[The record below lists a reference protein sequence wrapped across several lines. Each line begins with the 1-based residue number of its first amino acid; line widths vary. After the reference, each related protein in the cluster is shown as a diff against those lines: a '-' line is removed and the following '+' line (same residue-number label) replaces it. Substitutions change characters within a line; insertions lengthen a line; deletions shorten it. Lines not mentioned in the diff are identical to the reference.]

1 MYRLICLVALAITLA
16 SASERGALII
26 LAFLAAALLFRA
38 ARAGRPPAFS
48 RIGGL
53 SPLLGF
59 LLPLTPWIAPHI
71 VAGCALSLFL
81 VKPYDQNAARSA
93 RWAAPLFAYV
103 LASAVTECV
112 WSSRA
117 LLLDFGLW
125 DALASLNIERTL
137 QIGHAF
143 LATSSPSLGLL
154 AHLSLFILCVAL
166 FESNSAV
173 RAPWRRGFTAG
184 ALVSALYI
192 IFQWLLWPHLNLAN
206 QTNFWTSLHRISGL
220 GSDPNAA
227 GIVLGIALWLMATAP
242 QARRKARWLAAVTA
256 LVMLFAGVLTGS
268 RTFMLSVALL
278 AASIIWA
285 HARRFSLALLAGGAL
300 LVAAVSLL
308 DVNTSA
314 VSSLVESPSMPA
326 GIKRTV
332 TALSLPRV
340 EETLSSRSIFLSI
353 GREILSHSPTFG
365 VGPGK
370 FRDYAP
376 LVGKQLG
383 LLRGWSDNS
392 NNFYI
397 GLLTELG
404 VCGFALFLLS
414 FCLRSRNRADGGTLE
429 RLLLISLAVLLLT
442 GPHTDFSEILVA
454 VAFIIGTST
463 HARSSYCSQPSC
475 RTASRLLICAAL
487 GIVAF
492 SAREI
497 GTYGWEVKVGSPA
510 RWLTPK
516 ASLRLACSAPDDS
529 AQENQATLT
538 LASRANL
545 PSGPI
550 SISVASPQEI
560 STLSLS
566 GDEQR
571 DLKIPC
577 REGDTE
583 VQVKVRVSPAWSPSD
598 LWPAARDSRIVT
610 VQQLLR

>member
-143 LATSSPSLGLL
+143 LATSGSSLGLL

-285 HARRFSLALLAGGAL
+285 HAR
-300 LVAAVSLL
+300 
-308 DVNTSA
+308 
-314 VSSLVESPSMPA
+314 
-326 GIKRTV
+326 
-332 TALSLPRV
+332 
-340 EETLSSRSIFLSI
+340 
-353 GREILSHSPTFG
+353 
-365 VGPGK
+365 
-370 FRDYAP
+370 
-376 LVGKQLG
+376 
-383 LLRGWSDNS
+383 
-392 NNFYI
+392 
-397 GLLTELG
+397 
-404 VCGFALFLLS
+404 
-414 FCLRSRNRADGGTLE
+414 
-429 RLLLISLAVLLLT
+429 
-442 GPHTDFSEILVA
+442 
-454 VAFIIGTST
+454 
-463 HARSSYCSQPSC
+463 SSYCSQPSF
-475 RTASRLLICAAL
+475 RTAPRLLICAAL

-583 VQVKVRVSPAWSPSD
+583 VQVKVRASPAWSPSD